1 MKRHFQNCFLL
12 LFCMLKLDLPIYQA
26 QFPPFFYYIFPLI
39 QVVRVG
45 SDCAELNPG
54 LNLTERFSS
63 SPLSRESS
71 LAASGLNLF
80 NTKTGAD
87 MKFELRHD
95 TPSPLSYT
103 DTLNLEVANHTETV
117 QSIPAH
123 RVVVCARCP
132 WFLRAL
138 TSGMREERERKIVLR
153 DCDFDTFNLFLKV
166 INILPSYLYRV
177 SLPTSY

>member
-1 MKRHFQNCFLL
+1 MFFLL
-12 LFCMLKLDLPIYQA
+12 FN
-26 QFPPFFYYIFPLI
+26 YIFQLF
-39 QVVRVG
+39 QMVRVG

-54 LNLTERFSS
+54 LTLTKRYSS

-80 NTKTGAD
+80 KTKIGAD

-95 TPSPLSYT
+95 SLSPLSCT
-103 DTLNLEVANHTETV
+103 DTLNPEEAIHTETV

-153 DCDFDTFNLFLKV
+153 DCDFGTFNLFLKV
-166 INILPSYLYRV
+166 IFGAPSLYLYFV
-177 SLPTSY
+177 KIIIFHLVTKLN